1 MLMYVCRR
9 LAWAVV
15 VLWAIATLTFGAI
28 FLSPIDPA
36 HVYAGSRASEQV
48 VEQVREDFG
57 LDDPI
62 VVQYGRYLGRLV
74 QGDLG
79 TSYFTGKPVAESTLE
94 RLPQTVL
101 LAAAAAFVM
110 LALGI
115 PLGLA
120 AALHRRSPVDR
131 SILFFSLVGAVIPTF
146 VLGLLLLYFLAF
158 RLDLFPLGG
167 SGSVQHLILPALT
180 LGIPGAAW
188 YARMLRSTVLNIE
201 SEDYVR
207 NARAKGMPE
216 SIVVR
221 RHIMRNSVSPIITMV
236 ALDLGVFFG
245 GVLVIEKVFG
255 WPGLGELAW
264 RGVSNNDIP
273 VIMGTV
279 LVAACFIVL
288 LNLLA
293 DLANAF
299 VDPRVEYA

>member
-1 MLMYVCRR
+1 MIWYLCRR
-9 LAWAVV
+9 LAWTIV

-48 VEQVREDFG
+48 VERVREDFG
-57 LDDPI
+57 LNDSI
-62 VVQYGRYLGRLV
+62 VVQYGRYMGRLV

-79 TSYFTGKPVAESTLE
+79 TSFFTGKPVLTSTVD
-94 RLPQTVL
+94 RLPRTVL
-101 LAAAAAFVM
+101 LAGAAAFVM
-110 LALGI
+110 LVLGI
-115 PLGLA
+115 PMGII
-120 AALHRRSPVDR
+120 AALRPRSLVDR
-131 SILFFSLVGAVIPTF
+131 FIMGFSLVGAVIPTF

-158 RLDLFPLGG
+158 KMDLFPLGG
-167 SGSVQHLILPALT
+167 SGSFGHIILPALT

-188 YARMLRSTVLNIE
+188 YARMLRSTILNIT

-207 NARAKGMPE
+207 NARAKGMPQR
-216 SIVVR
+216 IVVG
-221 RHIMRNSVSPIITMV
+221 RHVMRNAIGPIITMI

-264 RGVSNNDIP
+264 RAVGSNDIP

-279 LVAACFIVL
+279 LIAACFIVL
-288 LNLLA
+288 LNLVA
-293 DLANAF
+293 DLVNAA
-299 VDPRVEYA
+299 VDPRVAYA

>member
-1 MLMYVCRR
+1 MIWYVCRR
-9 LAWAVV
+9 LAWTIV

-28 FLSPIDPA
+28 FLSPVDPA

-57 LDDPI
+57 LNDSI
-62 VVQYGRYLGRLV
+62 AAQYGRYMERLV

-79 TSYFTGKPVAESTLE
+79 TSFFTGKPVLTSTID
-94 RLPQTVL
+94 RLPRTIL
-101 LAAAAAFVM
+101 LAGAAALVM

-115 PLGLA
+115 PMGII
-120 AALHRRSPVDR
+120 AALRPRSLVDR
-131 SILFFSLVGAVIPTF
+131 FIMGFSLVGAVIPTF

-158 RLDLFPLGG
+158 KLDLFPLGG
-167 SGSVQHLILPALT
+167 SGSFSHLVLPALT

-188 YARMLRSTVLNIE
+188 YARMLRSTILNIT

-207 NARAKGMPE
+207 NARAKGMPQR
-216 SIVVR
+216 IVVG
-221 RHIMRNSVSPIITMV
+221 RHVMRNAIGPIVTMI

-264 RGVSNNDIP
+264 RAVGNNDIP

-279 LVAACFIVL
+279 LIAACFIVL
-288 LNLLA
+288 LNLVA
-293 DLANAF
+293 DLVNAA
-299 VDPRVEYA
+299 VDPRVAYT